1 MKQADLIKLQVLTG
15 RDLESAAFAG
25 AKEILVREGVILT
38 PTARDA
44 IKKLGL
50 QLTGAGSK
58 NTGDEC
64 RTATGSRAKDC
75 VVPPGASCSLNRSSS
90 IETLFHSQEALAR
103 KQEIVRVG
111 KKLWDRQYVD
121 GNGGNISYRLTDQYA
136 LCTPTLCSK
145 ADLTVEDICLVD
157 LDGNQMAGKR
167 PRTSEILMHLEI
179 YKAVPQAKAVVH
191 AHPPHATAYAIT
203 GLVPPLCV
211 IPESEVFIGSVAL
224 SPYETPGTKTFA
236 ETVIPYA
243 RQHNTILLANHGV
256 VCWADTVTHAEWY
269 MEVVDNYCRTLMLA
283 AQLGAPITRI
293 PPEKAADLLQIKK
306 TMGIPDPRFE
316 MKECQLCDQPDFPIG
331 TRASSLACPSNCP
344 DGKSGN
350 CSSQPRDLEPLIQSI
365 THEIVAA
372 LNLKS

>member
-1 MKQADLIKLQVLTG
+1 MKQADLMEYQVLTG
-15 RDLESAAFAG
+15 RDLEKVIHSG
-25 AKEILVREGVILT
+25 AKEVLVSSKVILT

-44 IKKLGL
+44 IRRGGL
-50 QLTGAGSK
+50 QLIQSGETSKKEAGPV
-58 NTGDEC
+58 E
-64 RTATGSRAKDC
+64 TGSSSACAAR
-75 VVPPGASCSLNRSSS
+75 PGLAAPAGKTL
-90 IETLFHSQEALAR
+90 ETLFHSSEALAI
-103 KQEIVRVG
+103 KEEIIRVG

-121 GNGGNISYRLTDQYA
+121 GNGGNISHRLRDNLI

-145 ADLTVEDICLVD
+145 ADLKIEDICLVD
-157 LDGNQMAGKR
+157 LDGQQTAGKR

-203 GLVPPLCV
+203 GLVPPLCI

-236 ETVIPYA
+236 ETVVPYA
-243 RQHNTILLANHGV
+243 QQHNTILLANHGV
-256 VCWADTVTHAEWY
+256 VCWADSVTHAEWY

-293 PPEKAADLLQIKK
+293 PPSKAADLLEIKK
-306 TMGIPDPRFE
+306 RMGIPDPRLE

-331 TRASSLACPSNCP
+331 SRPQSLACPTKCA
-344 DGKSGN
+344 DGQKGN
-350 CSSQPRDLEPLIQSI
+350 CTQDPSNLEALIQSI
-365 THEIVAA
+365 TNEIVSAMK
-372 LNLKS
+372 LK